1 MWKRTS
7 SALLLVWA
15 AWAGEERVELTRP
28 VMGTLARITV
38 YAEHREKA
46 AAAIEHAFARL
57 AELSAKLSDYDPA
70 SELNRNPARKSRDLR
85 RVLRKSE
92 EMRRASEGAFDHEA
106 GAVIRVWREARRQ
119 GVAPREEEISR
130 ARVARPRRIDLGGI
144 AKGYAADEARAVL
157 RREGFRRA
165 MVAIAGDVCVGDPP
179 TGRPAWRIEAAPGTA
194 RRVLALRNAC
204 VSTSGDAEQALEVN
218 GVRYSHIIDPRTGQ
232 ALTRAV
238 GVTVIGRDGMVADA
252 LATAL
257 SVTGM
262 REDLLRRYSAAAIVW
277 TPELTREAQL
287 HLFERTRPV
296 GAQQPR

>member
-7 SALLLVWA
+7 SALLLVAA

-38 YAEHREKA
+38 YAEDREKA
-46 AAAIEHAFARL
+46 AAAIEHGFARL
-57 AELSAKLSDYDPA
+57 EELNAKLSDYDPA
-70 SELNRNPARKSRDLR
+70 SELNRNPARKSQDLR
-85 RVLRKSE
+85 RVLGKAE
-92 EMRRASEGAFDHEA
+92 EVRRASDGAFDHEA

-119 GVAPREEEISR
+119 GVAPSEEEISR
-130 ARVARPRRIDLGGI
+130 ARVGPRRIDLGGI
-144 AKGYAADEARAVL
+144 AKGYATQEARAVL

-179 TGRPAWRIEAAPGTA
+179 TGRPAWRIEAAPGAA

-238 GVTVIGRDGMVADA
+238 GVTVIARDGMAADA

-287 HLFERTRPV
+287 HLFERTGPV